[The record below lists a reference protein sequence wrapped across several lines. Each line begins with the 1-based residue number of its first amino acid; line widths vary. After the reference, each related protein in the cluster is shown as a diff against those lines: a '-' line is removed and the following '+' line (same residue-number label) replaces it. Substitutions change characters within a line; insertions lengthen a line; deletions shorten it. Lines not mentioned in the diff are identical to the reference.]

1 MELTEDQL
9 KQNLKD
15 VQNRIAAAC
24 RRAGRDAAEVKL
36 LAVSK
41 TKPVDNIRTLMSA
54 GQHAFGENY
63 VQELRQKYEELGS
76 SVEWHLIGHLQRN
89 KVKYI
94 IDKVSMIHAVDSLRL
109 ADQIEKEAAAR
120 GLTVDVLMEVNIAK
134 ETTKWGFLEDEASDA
149 ARAIGERPH
158 LHLRGLMTSAPIA
171 EDPEANRVYFRGMR
185 ELAERIGAQH
195 YPNVRMDT
203 LSMGMTQDYETAI
216 EEGAT
221 IVRVGTAIFGARNY
235 AASET
240 GQEA

>member
-1 MELTEDQL
+1 MQLTEDQL

-24 RRAGRDAAEVKL
+24 RRAGRDPQSVKL

-41 TKPVDNIRTLMSA
+41 TKTAGDIRTLMSA

-63 VQELRQKYEELGS
+63 VQELRQKYDELGG

-94 IDKVSMIHAVDSLRL
+94 VDKVSMIHSVDTLKL
-109 ADQIEKEAAAR
+109 AEQIEKEAAR
-120 GLTVDVLMEVNIAK
+120 RDLTVDVLMEVNIAR
-134 ETTKWGFLEDEASDA
+134 ESTKWGFMAEDAPAA
-149 ARAIGERPH
+149 ARAVGAYPH
-158 LHLRGLMTSAPIA
+158 LRLRGLMTSAPIVENP
-171 EDPEANRVYFRGMR
+171 EDNRVYFRGMR
-185 ELAERIGAQH
+185 ELAAEIAAQH
-195 YPNVRMDT
+195 CPNVQMDV
-203 LSMGMTQDYETAI
+203 LSMGMTQDYETAV

-235 AASET
+235 PAGPEV
-240 GQEA
+240 Q